1 MKSKHEEGT
10 FVKNEAILWKTIGL
24 GFICHTPAN
33 LYGRPRKL
41 KIPFKGPGFVIQ

>member
-33 LYGRPRKL
+33 LYGRLRWFIKN
-41 KIPFKGPGFVIQ
+41 KRGSDI